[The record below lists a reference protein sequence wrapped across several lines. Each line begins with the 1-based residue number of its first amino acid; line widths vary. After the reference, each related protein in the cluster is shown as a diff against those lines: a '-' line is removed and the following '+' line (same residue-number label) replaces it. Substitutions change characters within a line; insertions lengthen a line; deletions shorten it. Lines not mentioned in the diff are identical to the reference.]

1 MIYQF
6 SIVSIKKWFNL
17 LELDYSFIAFI
28 VSDFLKSLFNF
39 NLETVPQNGQAVT
52 VKVNMKRWDLYFQS
66 VFEY

>member
-52 VKVNMKRWDLYFQS
+52 VKVNMKWWDLYFQS

>member
-52 VKVNMKRWDLYFQS
+52 VKVNVKRWDLYFQS